1 MQGAMAV
8 DNILKHGVNNG
19 FILLDIFFSKQ
30 PFVSY
35 HFQVHSNILVTDTV

>member
-30 PFVSY
+30 PFISY
-35 HFQVHSNILVTDTV
+35 HFQVRSDILFTITM

>member
-19 FILLDIFFSKQ
+19 FIFLDIFLSKQ
-30 PFVSY
+30 PLVSY
-35 HFQVHSNILVTDTV
+35 HFQVRSDILFMNAV